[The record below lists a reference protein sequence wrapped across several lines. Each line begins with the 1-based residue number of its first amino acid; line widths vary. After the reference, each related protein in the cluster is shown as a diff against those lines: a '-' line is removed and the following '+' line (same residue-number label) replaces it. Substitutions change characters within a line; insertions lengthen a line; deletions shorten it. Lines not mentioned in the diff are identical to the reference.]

1 MDLRL
6 PLRVICNLRPHCNRG
21 ATHVA
26 VLLAAAIEQDDAAMS
41 VLYYMA
47 TTTTTH
53 VDENSSCT
61 DLLPNKNVVIPRIRA
76 HQDIFSL
83 VPRHEYKWNTAQ
95 LVLLLFLNTKQAVAN
110 DATTTATTTTTSARA
125 HVASNRKHERVQGP
139 HRRRSNRV
147 GRLATFLKILW
158 NHTHDDSSSAGASS
172 SLLFE
177 DTTPLEF
184 QSLLQDLFVLT
195 PKVNDLLFEDDD
207 ADE

>member
-6 PLRVICNLRPHCNRG
+6 PLRVICNVRPHCNRG

-47 TTTTTH
+47 TTTTTTTTTH
-53 VDENSSCT
+53 VDEHSSCT

-83 VPRHEYKWNTAQ
+83 VPRHEYKWSTAQ

-110 DATTTATTTTTSARA
+110 DATTTTTTTTTSARA
-125 HVASNRKHERVQGP
+125 HVASKRKHERVQGP
-139 HRRRSNRV
+139 HRRSNRV
-147 GRLATFLKILW
+147 GRLATFLKFRGIIIIMILPRGHHPYYLRTRHRS
-158 NHTHDDSSSAGASS
+158 NFSVSCKIYS
-172 SLLFE
+172 F
-177 DTTPLEF
+177 
-184 QSLLQDLFVLT
+184 
-195 PKVNDLLFEDDD
+195 
-207 ADE
+207 